1 MRQLLTERYRERLA
15 GVLSCYDRIII
26 TGTLPGACY
35 AKGMTGFL
43 SARQMRIFDYPR
55 FAEPLRDRV
64 RDRAAEL
71 ASAAGVTIEHIAKK
85 HIRKEDVV
93 AKILAVRGD
102 HPGLVHII
110 SAMEACDTY
119 KPWHDKQTHR
129 SFLRPDTGKCLH
141 YYFYFIDAE
150 LGLIYLRVPT
160 WCPFRLQFYCNGHS
174 WLARQLTAAGIGFTL
189 ADNAFLRIDDWE
201 RAQTLANGLSPDH
214 LHRVLD
220 HYAQQCCPVL
230 DVFAQSYHW
239 SFMQVEY
246 ATDLVFR
253 SPAILKPLYE
263 QLSRQAILTVKAE
276 HVATF
281 LGHKITAQLA
291 QEIGSQFATRIAG
304 TCVKHRFGKSSIKI
318 YDKFGLVLRLE
329 TTTNE
334 VSAFKHYRK
343 VEHRQG
349 PATRALAPVRKTI
362 YSLRD
367 LREILLGCNR
377 RYLEYLSSL
386 DDFSAGICALDRLT
400 QPRPVNGRNLRGLN
414 FFSRAEQT
422 LLSALQ
428 RPGFNIAGLRR
439 ADLRPLVAQCS
450 PASLSRQLARLR
462 HLGVIKRVTGTYRYY
477 LTRAG
482 RAAIARDIDMKRVE
496 GSSALIRR
504 AHQLH
509 PPLNFTLAPLPVA
522 ASPSTPSFP
531 LSSDKSAPNVQTF
544 RRPSPIRA
552 RQFGRRCARHPGDR
566 ERMKALPQALKL
578 GVGNT
583 GASPARIDQ
592 LALRRRV
599 AEQQR
604 ADPMPTALRVT
615 PPDDDEF

>member
-1 MRQLLTERYRERLA
+1 
-15 GVLSCYDRIII
+15 
-26 TGTLPGACY
+26 
-35 AKGMTGFL
+35 MTRFL
-43 SARQMRIFDYPR
+43 SARQIQIFDYPR

-64 RDRAAEL
+64 RERAAEL
-71 ASAAGVTIEHIAKK
+71 AGAGGIAIEHITKS

-93 AKILAVRGD
+93 AKVLAVRGD

-110 SAMEACDTY
+110 SAMEACNAY

-129 SFLRPDTGKCLH
+129 TFLRPDTGKCLH
-141 YYFYFIDAE
+141 YYFYFMDAK

-174 WLARQLTAAGIGFTL
+174 WLARRLTAAGIGFTL

-201 RAQTLANGLSPDH
+201 RAQTLADGLSPDH

-276 HVATF
+276 HVATV

-291 QEIGSQFATRIAG
+291 QEVGSQFATRIAG

-343 VEHRQG
+343 SLPSRKRGWNIGRGRQ
-349 PATRALAPVRKTI
+349 PAPWPRSERPSTASETCARS
-362 YSLRD
+362 YSVA
-367 LREILLGCNR
+367 IAAI
-377 RYLEYLSSL
+377 S
-386 DDFSAGICALDRLT
+386 
-400 QPRPVNGRNLRGLN
+400 
-414 FFSRAEQT
+414 
-422 LLSALQ
+422 
-428 RPGFNIAGLRR
+428 NI
-439 ADLRPLVAQCS
+439 S
-450 PASLSRQLARLR
+450 PAWTTSRPAFARST
-462 HLGVIKRVTGTYRYY
+462 VSPNPVPSM
-477 LTRAG
+477 
-482 RAAIARDIDMKRVE
+482 AAI
-496 GSSALIRR
+496 S
-504 AHQLH
+504 
-509 PPLNFTLAPLPVA
+509 
-522 ASPSTPSFP
+522 
-531 LSSDKSAPNVQTF
+531 
-544 RRPSPIRA
+544 
-552 RQFGRRCARHPGDR
+552 
-566 ERMKALPQALKL
+566 
-578 GVGNT
+578 
-583 GASPARIDQ
+583 GA
-592 LALRRRV
+592 
-599 AEQQR
+599 
-604 ADPMPTALRVT
+604 
-615 PPDDDEF
+615 